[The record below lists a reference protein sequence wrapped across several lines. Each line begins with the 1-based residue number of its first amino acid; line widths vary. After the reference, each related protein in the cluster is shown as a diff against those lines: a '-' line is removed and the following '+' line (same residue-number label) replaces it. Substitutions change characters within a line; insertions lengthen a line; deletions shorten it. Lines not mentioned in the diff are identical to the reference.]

1 MENEAKYEK
10 LKNLILGEES
20 QDEGSSDTEVELDD
34 DEEQMEITDKTDIDL
49 SNLRRSVYL
58 TIMTTISFTDA
69 VHKLLKIKLKPGQE
83 VGDTV
88 LHKITLPYLIEHNLP
103 FVGLA

>member
-1 MENEAKYEK
+1 M
-10 LKNLILGEES
+10 
-20 QDEGSSDTEVELDD
+20 DD
-34 DEEQMEITDKTDIDL
+34 DEEQMEITDKTDVNVIDL
-49 SNLRRSVYL
+49 RRVIYL
-58 TIMTTISFTDA
+58 TIMTTVSFTDA

-88 LHKITLPYLIEHNLP
+88 LHKMTLPCLIEHNLP